1 MLADGRPFALDWK
14 DSKVLPVLGALIA
27 PTMPALQCVLGFTCE
42 Q

>member
-14 DSKVLPVLGALIA
+14 DSNVLPVLGALIA
-27 PTMPALQCVLGFTCE
+27 PTIPTLQCVLGFTCE